1 MIYMKNTAN
10 KFTSQA
16 GFGLKLDDGKLRYD
30 LLPFS
35 VMDELVKIL
44 TFGAAK
50 YGDNN
55 WQNIDGFDKRY
66 FAAAMRH
73 LSSYAQGEIR
83 DKESGELHLSHALTN
98 IMFLIWKLK
107 ASENEGN

>member
-1 MIYMKNTAN
+1 MTYMKNTAN
-10 KFTSQA
+10 KLTNA
-16 GFGLKLDDGKLRYD
+16 EGPGLKFDDGKLRYD

-35 VMDELVKIL
+35 VIDELVNIL

-55 WQNIDGFDKRY
+55 WQNVEGFDRRY

-73 LSSYAQGEIR
+73 LSAYAQGEIF
-83 DKESGELHLSHALTN
+83 DKESEELHLSHALTN
-98 IMFLIWKLK
+98 IMFLIWKIK
-107 ASENEGN
+107 ENKNESN

>member
-1 MIYMKNTAN
+1 MTYMKNTAN
-10 KFTSQA
+10 KLTA
-16 GFGLKLDDGKLRYD
+16 AEGPGLKLDDGKLRYD

-35 VMDELVKIL
+35 VIDELVNIL

-55 WQNIDGFDKRY
+55 WQNVEGFDRRY

-73 LSSYAQGEIR
+73 LSAYAQGEIF

-98 IMFLIWKLK
+98 IMFLIWKIK
-107 ASENEGN
+107 ANENESN

>member
-1 MIYMKNTAN
+1 MEGKKNDRKDDKTRWE
-10 KFTSQA
+10 
-16 GFGLKLDDGKLRYD
+16 LIPLDCLEDIARVYT
-30 LLPFS
+30 
-35 VMDELVKIL
+35 E
-44 TFGAAK
+44 GAKK

-55 WQNIDGFDKRY
+55 WQNVDGFNKRY

-73 LSSYAQGEIR
+73 LSSYSQGEIR